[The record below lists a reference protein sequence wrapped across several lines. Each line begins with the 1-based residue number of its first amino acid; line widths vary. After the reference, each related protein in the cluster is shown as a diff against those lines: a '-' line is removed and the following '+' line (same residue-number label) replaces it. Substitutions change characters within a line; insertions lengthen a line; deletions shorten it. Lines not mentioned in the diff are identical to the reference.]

1 MAFRPGPLVKG
12 SVPII
17 IVGGGLAGSLAA
29 LALAAR
35 RPELP
40 LLLLEAG
47 ERFGGNHVWSF
58 FDTDLGEAERD
69 LVGPMV
75 TRRWADHEVRF
86 PARKRVLGLGYN
98 SVRSAD
104 LDARVRAALPRDR
117 YRLGAAAAFIGEDH
131 VVLEGGESIEAA
143 AVIDA
148 RGPGPMPGL
157 DLAWQKFVG
166 RTYRF
171 DRPHGVERPVI
182 MDACVD
188 QDSGYRFVYSLPFDD
203 ETLMVEDTY
212 YSTSPVLDV
221 PMLGGRA
228 DSYARARG
236 LDPAAVIEEETGVL
250 PVLLGGA
257 CASLWPRGEAPVARL
272 GLRGGF
278 FHPTTG
284 YSLADAARNAILLA
298 GLSELGSRRRL
309 HDFFRARAEGLWS
322 ERRFYQRLNRM
333 LFRAADPPQR
343 YKVLEHFYRLPEAV
357 VGRFYAGRTTA
368 LDKVRILS
376 GRPPVPL
383 GRALWALREQRR

>member
-1 MAFRPGPLVKG
+1 MAFRPGPLVNG
-12 SVPII
+12 SKPLV

-29 LALAAR
+29 LALTAR

-47 ERFGGNHVWSF
+47 ERFGGTHVWSF
-58 FDTDLGEAERD
+58 FDTDLGEAELS
-69 LVGPMV
+69 LVAPMV
-75 TRRWADHEVRF
+75 TRRWSDHEVRF
-86 PARKRVLGLGYN
+86 PARKRVLALGYN

-104 LDARVRAALPRDR
+104 LDARVRAVLPGDR
-117 YRLGAAAAFIGEDH
+117 FRLGVAAGVVAEDH
-131 VVLEGGESIEAA
+131 VILQGGERVDAA

-188 QDSGYRFVYSLPFDD
+188 QDSGYRFVYSLPFD
-203 ETLMVEDTY
+203 EATLMVEDTY

-236 LDPAAVIEEETGVL
+236 LAPAALIEEETGVL

-257 CASLWPRGEAPVARL
+257 CASLWPSEEAPVARL

-284 YSLADAARNAILLA
+284 YSLADAARNAVLLA
-298 GLSELGSRRRL
+298 GLSEPGSRRL
-309 HDFFRARAEGLWS
+309 HDFFRARAEALWK
-322 ERRFYQRLNRM
+322 ERLFYQRLNRM
-333 LFRAADPPQR
+333 LFRAAAPPQR
-343 YKVLEHFYRLPEAV
+343 YRVLEHFYRLPEGV
-357 VGRFYAGRTTA
+357 VGRFYAGRPTM

-376 GRPPVPL
+376 GRPPVPV
-383 GRALWALREQRR
+383 GRALRALREQRR

>member
-1 MAFRPGPLVKG
+1 MAFRPGPLVNGPKPL
-12 SVPII
+12 V

-29 LALAAR
+29 LALTER

-47 ERFGGNHVWSF
+47 ERFGGTHVWSF
-58 FDTDLGEAERD
+58 FDTDLGEPERG
-69 LVGPMV
+69 LIAPMV
-75 TRRWADHEVRF
+75 TRRWSDHEVRF
-86 PARKRVLGLGYN
+86 PARERVLALGYN

-104 LDARVRAALPRDR
+104 LDARVRAALPSDR
-117 YRLGAAAAFIGEDH
+117 YRLGAAAASVGEDH
-131 VVLEGGESIEAA
+131 VILKGGERIEAA

-188 QDSGYRFVYSLPFDD
+188 QDSGYRFVYSLPFGE

-221 PMLGGRA
+221 PMLGCRT

-236 LDPAAVIEEETGVL
+236 LAPAAVIEEETGVL
-250 PVLLGGA
+250 PVLLGGE
-257 CASLWPRGEAPVARL
+257 CASLWPGEEAPVARL

-298 GLSELGSRRRL
+298 GLSELGSRRL
-309 HDFFRARAEGLWS
+309 HDFFRARAEGLWK

-343 YKVLEHFYRLPEAV
+343 YRVLEHFYRLPEAV

-383 GRALWALREQRR
+383 GRALRALREQRR